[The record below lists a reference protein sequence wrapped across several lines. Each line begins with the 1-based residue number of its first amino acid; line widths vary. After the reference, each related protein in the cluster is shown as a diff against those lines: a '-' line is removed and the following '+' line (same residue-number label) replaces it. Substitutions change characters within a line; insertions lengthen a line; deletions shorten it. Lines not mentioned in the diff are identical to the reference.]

1 MARPLTV
8 LIGNPVLTALQE
20 LPAVMAESM
29 ESMMPIMRKSI
40 DRMTERT
47 QRQIA
52 EMMKDSAKK
61 TEEGAAPAKN

>member
-1 MARPLTV
+1 
-8 LIGNPVLTALQE
+8 
-20 LPAVMAESM
+20 
-29 ESMMPIMRKSI
+29 
-40 DRMTERT
+40 MTERT